1 MIFATAGHVDHG
13 KTTLIQAIT
22 GVNTTHLPEEK
33 KRGMTIDLGYA
44 YWRQDDGTSIGFV
57 DVPGHEKFLSNMLA
71 GVGGISHALLI
82 VACDD
87 GVMTQTIEHISILH
101 LAGCPQVTVILTKAD
116 RVTSARI
123 EEVRAQTTDVLANLG
138 WQHPDIFVT
147 SAPSGEGIPALRDY
161 LVELH
166 QQEQQHPQW
175 HKRFRLAIDR
185 VFSIKGAGL
194 VVTGTALAGQISVGD
209 TFWLTGADKPAR
221 IRALHAQNHPVESA
235 GAGHRIAIN
244 ITGDVSKEN
253 VSRGDWLLSQ
263 KPNYQ
268 AHKVLVSL
276 IADEPL
282 KHWQPVHIHHGTRH
296 ITGRV
301 ALLNEA
307 NDTPQLAELILDE
320 PLWLVDNDRLI
331 LRDISAQRTLAAA
344 KVLHLHS
351 PRRGKRQREF
361 LTWLH
366 QLDKADSA
374 RANLALCL
382 PKGELSLN
390 QFAWAQQL
398 TENAL
403 EQLLETFELVN
414 VAGIILSKN
423 NADNAKQKLLN
434 TLEEYHQQHNDQMG
448 VGRSRLKRMALPTY
462 HDELVYHL
470 IEQLR
475 KEGAISQSRG
485 WLHLP
490 THGLAFSSE
499 QESLWQHAKVYFEQ
513 SEPWWV
519 RDLANKMKIDEK
531 EIRSLLRKAAQLGL
545 IIPIIA
551 DRYYTHTS
559 IEKFASIIVKYNEN
573 NGSVTAAD
581 FRDELSVGR
590 KLAVQIL
597 EYFDRTGFTRRKK
610 DLHILRDKGLF

>member
-22 GVNTTHLPEEK
+22 GVDTTHLPEEK

-44 YWRQDDGTSIGFV
+44 YWRQGDGTSIGFI

-87 GVMTQTIEHISILH
+87 GVMAQTIEHISILR

-116 RVTSARI
+116 RVTPERI
-123 EEVRAQTTDVLANLG
+123 EEVRSQIIDVLANLG
-138 WQHPDIFVT
+138 WQQPDIFVT
-147 SAPSGEGIPALRDY
+147 SAPSNEGIPALRDY
-161 LVELH
+161 LVNLH

-194 VVTGTALAGQISVGD
+194 VVTGTALAGQIAIGD
-209 TFWLTGADKPAR
+209 TFWLTGADKPVR
-221 IRALHAQNHPVESA
+221 IRALHAQNQPAESA

-244 ITGDVSKEN
+244 ITGDISKDS

-263 KPNYQ
+263 EPNYQ

-301 ALLNEA
+301 SLLNNA
-307 NDTPQLAELILDE
+307 NETPQLAELILDE

-351 PRRGKRQREF
+351 PRRGKRQSEF
-361 LTWLH
+361 LAWLH
-366 QLDKADSA
+366 QLDNADSVS
-374 RANLALCL
+374 ANLALCL

-398 TENAL
+398 TESAL
-403 EQLLETFELVN
+403 TQLLETFDLIN
-414 VAGIILSKN
+414 VAGVILSKE

-470 IEQLR
+470 IDQLR

-490 THGLAFSSE
+490 THGLAFSPE
-499 QESLWQHAKVYFEQ
+499 QESLWQYAKVYFEQ

-519 RDLANKMKIDEK
+519 RDLANEMKKDEK

-545 IIPIIA
+545 IIPIVA
-551 DRYYTHTS
+551 DRYYTHAS
-559 IEKFASIIVKYNEN
+559 IEKFASIIVKYNES

-610 DLHILRDKGLF
+610 YLHILRDKGLF

>member
-22 GVNTTHLPEEK
+22 GVDTTHLPEEK

-87 GVMTQTIEHISILH
+87 GVMAQTIEHISILR
-101 LAGCPQVTVILTKAD
+101 LAGCPQVTIILTKAD
-116 RVTSARI
+116 RVTPERI
-123 EEVRAQTTDVLANLG
+123 EEVRSQTIDVLANLG
-138 WQHPDIFVT
+138 WQQPDIFVT

-209 TFWLTGADKPAR
+209 TFWLTGADKPVR
-221 IRALHAQNHPVESA
+221 IRALHAQNQPVESA

-263 KPNYQ
+263 VPNYQ
-268 AHKVLVSL
+268 SHKILVSL
-276 IADEPL
+276 IGDEPL

-301 ALLNEA
+301 ALLNDA
-307 NDTPQLAELILDE
+307 NETSQLAELILDD

-351 PRRGKRQREF
+351 PRRGKRQAEF

-366 QLDKADSA
+366 QLDSA
-374 RANLALCL
+374 NSVSANLALCL

-398 TENAL
+398 TESAL
-403 EQLLETFELVN
+403 TQLLETFDLIN
-414 VAGIILSKN
+414 VAGVILSKE
-423 NADNAKQKLLN
+423 NADNAKQKLLD
-434 TLEEYHQQHNDQMG
+434 TLAEYHQQHNDQMG
-448 VGRSRLKRMALPTY
+448 VGRSRLKRMSLPTY

-470 IEQLR
+470 IDQLR

-490 THGLAFSSE
+490 THGLAFSPE
-499 QESLWQHAKVYFEQ
+499 QDALWQNAKVYFEQ

-519 RDLANKMKIDEK
+519 RDLANEMKNDEK
-531 EIRSLLRKAAQLGL
+531 VIRSLLRKAAQLGL

-551 DRYYTHTS
+551 DRYYTHQT
-559 IEKFASIIVKYNEN
+559 IEKFASIIVKYNES

>member
-209 TFWLTGADKPAR
+209 TFWLTGTDKPAR

-519 RDLANKMKIDEK
+519 RDLANEMKIDEK

>member
-448 VGRSRLKRMALPTY
+448 VGRSRLKRMALPTH

-470 IEQLR
+470 IDQLR

-519 RDLANKMKIDEK
+519 RDLANEMKIDEK

>member
-22 GVNTTHLPEEK
+22 GVDTTHLPEEK

-44 YWRQDDGTSIGFV
+44 YWPQPDGTSIGFV

-87 GVMTQTIEHISILH
+87 GVMAQTIEHVSILR

-116 RVTSARI
+116 RVSTQRI
-123 EEVRAQTTDVLANLG
+123 DEVRQQVSDFLANLG
-138 WQHPDIFVT
+138 WHDVSMFMT
-147 SAPSGEGIPALRDY
+147 SAPTGEGIAELRDY
-161 LVELH
+161 LVTLH

-194 VVTGTALAGQISVGD
+194 VVTGTALAGQISVGE
-209 TFWLTGADKPAR
+209 TFWLTGADKPVR
-221 IRALHAQNHPVESA
+221 IRALHAQNQPVESA

-244 ITGDVSKEN
+244 ITGDISKDN

-263 KPNYQ
+263 EPNYQ

-276 IADEPL
+276 ITDEPL
-282 KHWQPVHIHHGTRH
+282 KHWQSVHVHHGTRH

-301 ALLNEA
+301 SLLNDE
-307 NDTPQLAELILDE
+307 NDTPQLAELILDT

-331 LRDISAQRTLAAA
+331 LRDIGAQRTLAAA

-351 PRRGKRQREF
+351 PRRGKRQDEF

-366 QLDKADSA
+366 ALDNAADE
-374 RANLALCL
+374 REYLQLCL
-382 PKGELSLN
+382 PKGELLLS
-390 QFAWAQQL
+390 QFSWAQQL
-398 TENAL
+398 TETAL
-403 EQLLETFELVN
+403 NQLLSTVDI
-414 VAGIILSKN
+414 VSAAGVILSQQ
-423 NADNAKQKLLN
+423 NAQNAKQKLLN

-462 HDELVYHL
+462 HDEIVYSL
-470 IEQLR
+470 IEQLLNA
-475 KEGAISQSRG
+475 GAINQSRG

-490 THGLAFSSE
+490 SHGLAFSAE
-499 QESLWQHAKVYFEQ
+499 QDALWQIAKVYFEQ

-519 RDLANKMKIDEK
+519 RDLADKMKNDEK
-531 EIRSLLRKAAQLGL
+531 IVRSLLRKAAQLGL

-551 DRYYTHTS
+551 DRYYTHKS
-559 IEKFASIIVKYNEN
+559 IEQFASIIIKYNET

>member
-519 RDLANKMKIDEK
+519 RDLANEMKIDEK

>member
-22 GVNTTHLPEEK
+22 GVDTTHLPEEK

-44 YWRQDDGTSIGFV
+44 YWPQTDNTSIGFV

-87 GVMTQTIEHISILH
+87 GVMAQTIEHISILR

-116 RVTSARI
+116 RVTAERI
-123 EEVRAQTTDVLANLG
+123 EEVKQQTTDILASLG
-138 WQHPDIFVT
+138 WQEPALFIT
-147 SAPSGEGIPALRDY
+147 SASSGEGIPELRNH
-161 LVELH
+161 LINLH

-209 TFWLTGADKPAR
+209 TFWLTGADKPVR
-221 IRALHAQNHPVESA
+221 IRALHAQNQSVESA

-244 ITGDVSKEN
+244 ITGDISKDN

-263 KPNYQ
+263 APNYLS
-268 AHKVLVSL
+268 HKILVSL
-276 IADEPL
+276 ITDEPL

-307 NDTPQLAELILDE
+307 NETPQLAELILDN

-351 PRRGKRQREF
+351 PRRGKRQPEF
-361 LTWLH
+361 LNWLH
-366 QLDKADSA
+366 ALDSA
-374 RANLALCL
+374 NDVSTYLQLCL
-382 PKGELSLN
+382 PKGELFLN

-398 TENAL
+398 TQTAL
-403 EQLLETFELVN
+403 DNLLSTFDVVS
-414 VAGIILSKN
+414 VAGVILSKE
-423 NADNAKQKLLN
+423 NADSAKQKLLN
-434 TLEEYHQQHNDQMG
+434 TLENYHQQHNDQLG
-448 VGRSRLKRMALPTY
+448 VGRSRLKRMALPTFQ
-462 HDELVYHL
+462 DELVYHL

-475 KEGAISQSRG
+475 KEGAINQSRG

-490 THGLAFSSE
+490 THGLAFSPE
-499 QESLWQHAKVYFEQ
+499 QDALWQTAKVYFEKT
-513 SEPWWV
+513 EPWWV
-519 RDLANKMKIDEK
+519 RDLANEMKMDEK
-531 EIRSLLRKAAQLGL
+531 VIRSLLHKAAQLGL

-551 DRYYTHTS
+551 DRYYTHHA
-559 IEKFASIIVKYNEN
+559 IEKFASIIIKYNET

>member
-331 LRDISAQRTLAAA
+331 LRDISAQRTLAA

-470 IEQLR
+470 IDQLR

-519 RDLANKMKIDEK
+519 RDLANEMKIDEK
-531 EIRSLLRKAAQLGL
+531 EIRSLLRKE
-545 IIPIIA
+545 
-551 DRYYTHTS
+551 D
-559 IEKFASIIVKYNEN
+559 N
-573 NGSVTAAD
+573 
-581 FRDELSVGR
+581 
-590 KLAVQIL
+590 
-597 EYFDRTGFTRRKK
+597 
-610 DLHILRDKGLF
+610 

>member
-462 HDELVYHL
+462 HDELIYHL
-470 IEQLR
+470 IDQLR

-519 RDLANKMKIDEK
+519 RDLANEMKIDEK

>member
-1 MIFATAGHVDHG
+1 MG
-13 KTTLIQAIT
+13 
-22 GVNTTHLPEEK
+22 
-33 KRGMTIDLGYA
+33 
-44 YWRQDDGTSIGFV
+44 
-57 DVPGHEKFLSNMLA
+57 
-71 GVGGISHALLI
+71 
-82 VACDD
+82 
-87 GVMTQTIEHISILH
+87 
-101 LAGCPQVTVILTKAD
+101 
-116 RVTSARI
+116 
-123 EEVRAQTTDVLANLG
+123 
-138 WQHPDIFVT
+138 
-147 SAPSGEGIPALRDY
+147 
-161 LVELH
+161 
-166 QQEQQHPQW
+166 
-175 HKRFRLAIDR
+175 
-185 VFSIKGAGL
+185 
-194 VVTGTALAGQISVGD
+194 
-209 TFWLTGADKPAR
+209 
-221 IRALHAQNHPVESA
+221 
-235 GAGHRIAIN
+235 
-244 ITGDVSKEN
+244 
-253 VSRGDWLLSQ
+253 
-263 KPNYQ
+263 
-268 AHKVLVSL
+268 
-276 IADEPL
+276 
-282 KHWQPVHIHHGTRH
+282 
-296 ITGRV
+296 
-301 ALLNEA
+301 
-307 NDTPQLAELILDE
+307 
-320 PLWLVDNDRLI
+320 
-331 LRDISAQRTLAAA
+331 
-344 KVLHLHS
+344 
-351 PRRGKRQREF
+351 
-361 LTWLH
+361 
-366 QLDKADSA
+366 
-374 RANLALCL
+374 
-382 PKGELSLN
+382 
-390 QFAWAQQL
+390 QQL

-519 RDLANKMKIDEK
+519 RDLANEMKIDEK

>member
-22 GVNTTHLPEEK
+22 GVDTTHLPEEK

-44 YWRQDDGTSIGFV
+44 YWPQTDGSSIGFV

-87 GVMTQTIEHISILH
+87 GVMAQTIEHISILR
-101 LAGCPQVTVILTKAD
+101 LAGCPKVTVILTKAD
-116 RVTSARI
+116 RVSSQRV
-123 EEVRAQTTDVLANLG
+123 EEVRLQISDFLANLG
-138 WQHPDIFVT
+138 WQDFSIFVT
-147 SAPSGEGIPALRDY
+147 SAPTGEGIAELRSY
-161 LVELH
+161 LVTLH

-209 TFWLTGADKPAR
+209 TFWLTGADKPVR
-221 IRALHAQNHPVESA
+221 IRALHAQNQSVENA

-244 ITGDVSKEN
+244 ITGDISKDN

-263 KPNYQ
+263 EPNYQ

-276 IADEPL
+276 VTDEPL

-301 ALLNEA
+301 ALLNDA
-307 NDTPQLAELILDE
+307 TDAPQLAELILDT

-331 LRDISAQRTLAAA
+331 LRDIGAQRTLAAA
-344 KVLHLHS
+344 KVLYLHS
-351 PRRGKRQREF
+351 PRRGKRQDEF

-366 QLDKADSA
+366 ALDKAENE
-374 RANLALCL
+374 REYLQLCL
-382 PKGELSLN
+382 PKGELLLS
-390 QFAWAQQL
+390 QFSWAQQL
-398 TENAL
+398 TDTALNQLLSTVDIVSAAGVILSQENA
-403 EQLLETFELVN
+403 Q
-414 VAGIILSKN
+414 
-423 NADNAKQKLLN
+423 NAKQKLLN

-462 HDELVYHL
+462 HDDIVYSL
-470 IEQLR
+470 IEQLL
-475 KEGAISQSRG
+475 KAGEINQSRG

-490 THGLAFSSE
+490 SHGLAFSAE
-499 QESLWQHAKVYFEQ
+499 QEALWQIAKVYFEQ

-519 RDLANKMKIDEK
+519 RDLADEMKNDEK
-531 EIRSLLRKAAQLGL
+531 AVRSLLRKAAQLGL

-551 DRYYTHTS
+551 DRYYTHKS
-559 IEKFASIIVKYNEN
+559 IEQFASIIIKYNET

>member
-490 THGLAFSSE
+490 THGLAFSSK

-519 RDLANKMKIDEK
+519 RDLANEMKIDEK

>member
-470 IEQLR
+470 IDQLR

-519 RDLANKMKIDEK
+519 RDLANEMKIDEK

>member
-22 GVNTTHLPEEK
+22 GVDTTHLPEEK

-44 YWRQDDGTSIGFV
+44 YWPQTDGTSIGFV

-87 GVMTQTIEHISILH
+87 GVMAQTIEHISILR
-101 LAGCPQVTVILTKAD
+101 LAGCPRVTVILTKAD
-116 RVTSARI
+116 RVSSQRI
-123 EEVRAQTTDVLANLG
+123 EEVRQQISDFLANLG
-138 WQHPDIFVT
+138 WHDFAIFVT
-147 SAPSGEGIPALRDY
+147 SAPTGEGIPELRNY
-161 LVELH
+161 LVALH
-166 QQEQQHPQW
+166 QQAQQHPQW

-209 TFWLTGADKPAR
+209 TFWLTGADKPVR
-221 IRALHAQNHPVESA
+221 IRALHAQNQPVESA

-244 ITGDVSKEN
+244 ITGDISKDN

-263 KPNYQ
+263 QPNYQ

-276 IADEPL
+276 VTDEPL

-301 ALLNEA
+301 ALLNET
-307 NDTPQLAELILDE
+307 NDAPQLAELILDT

-331 LRDISAQRTLAAA
+331 LRDIGAQRTLAAA
-344 KVLHLHS
+344 KVLYLHS
-351 PRRGKRQREF
+351 PRRGKRQDEF

-366 QLDKADSA
+366 ALDKAADE
-374 RANLALCL
+374 REYLQLCL
-382 PKGELSLN
+382 PKGELLLN
-390 QFAWAQQL
+390 QFSWAQQL
-398 TENAL
+398 TDSALNQLLSTVDIISAAGVILSQENAL
-403 EQLLETFELVN
+403 
-414 VAGIILSKN
+414 S
-423 NADNAKQKLLN
+423 AKQKLLD
-434 TLEEYHQQHNDQMG
+434 TLDEYHQQHNDQMG

-462 HDELVYHL
+462 HDEIVYSL
-470 IEQLR
+470 IEQLL
-475 KEGAISQSRG
+475 KAGAINQSRG

-490 THGLAFSSE
+490 SHGLAFSAE
-499 QESLWQHAKVYFEQ
+499 QEAQWQIAKVYFEQ

-519 RDLANKMKIDEK
+519 RDLADEMKNDEK
-531 EIRSLLRKAAQLGL
+531 AVRSLLRKAAQLGL

-551 DRYYTHTS
+551 DRYYTHKS
-559 IEKFASIIVKYNEN
+559 IEQFASIIIKYNET

>member
-22 GVNTTHLPEEK
+22 GVDTTHLPEEK

-44 YWRQDDGTSIGFV
+44 YWPQTDGSVIGFV

-71 GVGGISHALLI
+71 GIGGISHALLI

-87 GVMTQTIEHISILH
+87 GVMAQTIEHTAILR
-101 LAGCPQVTVILTKAD
+101 LAGCPNITVILTKAD
-116 RVTSARI
+116 RVEPPRI
-123 EEVRAQTTDVLANLG
+123 DEVKQQITTHLLNLG
-138 WQHPDIFVT
+138 WSAPQIFVT
-147 SAPSGEGIPALRDY
+147 SASTGAGIAQLRDY
-161 LVELH
+161 LVTLH

-194 VVTGTALAGQISVGD
+194 VVTGTALAGQIALGD
-209 TFWLTGADKPAR
+209 TFWLTGADKPVR
-221 IRALHAQNHPVESA
+221 IRALHAQNQPVEQA
-235 GAGHRIAIN
+235 GAGMRIAIN
-244 ITGDVSKEN
+244 ISGDVSKET

-263 KPNYQ
+263 APLYPS
-268 AHKVLVSL
+268 HKILVSL
-276 IADEPL
+276 TADEPI

-296 ITGRV
+296 ITGRI
-301 ALLNEA
+301 ALLNNTDE
-307 NDTPQLAELILDE
+307 TPLLAELILDE

-344 KVLHLHS
+344 KVLCLHS
-351 PRRGKRQREF
+351 PRRGKRQAEF
-361 LTWLH
+361 LSWLKA
-366 QLDKADSA
+366 LDKANTVSD
-374 RANLALCL
+374 NLALYL
-382 PKGELSLN
+382 PKGELLLT

-398 TENAL
+398 TETALDTLLTTFDVISISGVVISKANA
-403 EQLLETFELVN
+403 EQ
-414 VAGIILSKN
+414 
-423 NADNAKQKLLN
+423 AKAKLLR
-434 TLEEYHQQHNDQMG
+434 TLEEYNQQHNDQMG

-470 IEQLR
+470 IDQLR
-475 KEGAISQSRG
+475 QEGAIKQTRG

-490 THGLAFSSE
+490 THGLAFSAE
-499 QESLWQHAKVYFEQ
+499 QEALWQIAKNYFQQ

-519 RDLANKMKIDEK
+519 RDLAHEMKNDEK
-531 EIRSLLRKAAQLGL
+531 VIRSLLRKAAQLGL

-551 DRYYTHTS
+551 DRYYTHDS
-559 IEKFASIIVKYNEN
+559 IEKFAAIIVKYNET

-581 FRDELSVGR
+581 FRDELAVGR

>member
-390 QFAWAQQL
+390 QFAWA
-398 TENAL
+398 
-403 EQLLETFELVN
+403 
-414 VAGIILSKN
+414 N
-423 NADNAKQKLLN
+423 N
-434 TLEEYHQQHNDQMG
+434 
-448 VGRSRLKRMALPTY
+448 
-462 HDELVYHL
+462 
-470 IEQLR
+470 
-475 KEGAISQSRG
+475 
-485 WLHLP
+485 
-490 THGLAFSSE
+490 
-499 QESLWQHAKVYFEQ
+499 
-513 SEPWWV
+513 
-519 RDLANKMKIDEK
+519 
-531 EIRSLLRKAAQLGL
+531 
-545 IIPIIA
+545 
-551 DRYYTHTS
+551 
-559 IEKFASIIVKYNEN
+559 
-573 NGSVTAAD
+573 
-581 FRDELSVGR
+581 
-590 KLAVQIL
+590 
-597 EYFDRTGFTRRKK
+597 
-610 DLHILRDKGLF
+610 